1 MNTYN
6 LQWNQR
12 EGKEFKKLSLFITLS
27 KNSIKSKWV
36 NSLLPSANVLSQIYR
51 VHLARLPKG
60 VFYLSLYS

>member
-12 EGKEFKKLSLFITLS
+12 VEKTFKTLSLFITFS
-27 KNSIKSKWV
+27 KNPIKSKWV

-51 VHLARLPKG
+51 VHLARALKG
-60 VFYLSLYS
+60 VFCLLLNS